1 MRIRFK
7 PIVLTF
13 LLLTGWCCAA
23 HEIKGKIVNPENS
36 PLEGIGVY
44 NQRDGNYTY
53 SNLKGQFTLSGIS
66 YGDRLVFYGLGY
78 ENRQLTVE
86 ARHITQEV
94 EVVLEDAALSLDQ
107 IILYSETDPLSKL
120 LAVDLLTN
128 PISSSQE
135 ILRKVPGLFIGQHAG
150 GGKAEQLFL
159 RGFDIDHGTDI
170 SIDVEGLPVNMVSH
184 AHGQGYADLHFII
197 PETIQNLNFGKGPY
211 YENKGNFNTA
221 GYVSLKLKDVLE
233 ENTATLEVGQ
243 FNTRRLY
250 GAVQLLDREKH
261 KAFVA
266 SELLGTD
273 GVFEASQNFG
283 RVNLLG
289 RYYWERNS
297 NEALRV
303 SIAHF
308 QSKWDASGQIPV
320 RAVANGRIN
329 RFGAIDSTE
338 GGNTSRTNLWLNH
351 TKEFD
356 EHNIL
361 ETKAY
366 LTAYD
371 FELYSNFTFF
381 LEDPENGDQ
390 IRQKEGRTIIGA
402 ETALRRSFH
411 GNADE
416 DHRELLLG
424 GGFRYDMVRDVE
436 LSRTVGRDSLLEALA
451 LGDTDE
457 LNAFAYSGLTLRTG
471 EWTFLPG
478 LRLDYFSFRYQDRL
492 LQDPAATPVHK
503 WFLSPNFNV
512 KYTLSEAAQF
522 FFKSGFGYHSNDSRV
537 VVAREGESVLPGAFG
552 MDLGSV
558 FRPYPSLVVNAALW
572 GLWLQQEF
580 VYVGDAGIV
589 EPSGRTRRLGLD
601 IGLRQQLGKN
611 LFLYSD
617 VNYAFARSTTAEEG
631 SDYIPLAPKL
641 TAVGGIS
648 LNETANFSG
657 GIHFRYIADR
667 PANEDFTL
675 RAAGYTVTDININY
689 HYKNWTLG
697 LAVENLFDVKWNET
711 QFATLSRLQNE
722 TAPVEEIHFTPGAP
736 FFLKSK
742 LSFTF

>member
-150 GGKAEQLFL
+150 GGKAEQLFF